1 VRTVLD
7 AYALIAF
14 VLDEPAAPD
23 VEALLRRGPT
33 GLTSVNYAE
42 VLDRLVRGRGMPHGE
57 VTSVIGPLLDERV
70 ERIDTDFRLASAAGL
85 LRARHYHRV
94 RCPLSLADC
103 VCLAAALGGGRLATA
118 DESMLRTADAE
129 GIETF
134 PLPATAA

>member
-94 RCPLSLADC
+94 RCPLSLPDC
-103 VCLAAALGGGRLATA
+103 VCLAAALGGRLATA
-118 DESMLRTADAE
+118 DGSMLRTAGVE
-129 GIETF
+129 GIETV

>member
-103 VCLAAALGGGRLATA
+103 VCLAAAVGGRLATA
-118 DESMLRTADAE
+118 DGSMLRTAGVE
-129 GIETF
+129 GIETV